1 MPRNSVITHD
11 PITPL
16 CSIGDA
22 TSLTEAVE
30 PVDPISCI
38 DDISLSPSA
47 VIDFLRDERVRAT
60 QRHGNAEMAKP
71 KMEYKMYPL
80 NRWAVK
86 LLVAVRDTR
95 NMDDVGIRL
104 IAPSDFG
111 TSTINLDVK
120 EAVILQ
126 KALNDLFGGTNGR

>member
-1 MPRNSVITHD
+1 MPRNSVTTHD
-11 PITPL
+11 PITPFG
-16 CSIGDA
+16 SIGET
-22 TSLTEAVE
+22 TSLPSTAE

-38 DDISLSPSA
+38 DDMSLSPST

-60 QRHGNAEMAKP
+60 QRHGNAEMVKP
-71 KMEYKMYPL
+71 KMEYKTYPL

-111 TSTINLDVK
+111 ASIINLDVK